1 MRLCSS
7 PRCLST
13 LLLPD
18 PHHRFD
24 ASLTP
29 ASFLGA
35 VCLTI
40 STAWIRLCPLRC
52 LSDLFLHRPQCSTVY
67 ILFLVTN
74 ICGAFFPGSLTWWV
88 GRCLINPTQPDRL
101 TVINCRPLGACP
113 CHALHCCSVWS
124 ARLPTL
130 WRDWQ
135 SLEKIRARPGR
146 YASVPEPPCS
156 GLGQIVLPLS
166 FGHFLTFDPGQGT
179 FILSLDCER
188 AKRAIKNAKDKRE
201 RQRHTQSI
209 IRRGPKLPRK

>member
-1 MRLCSS
+1 MPGCGGPQVMIEALEKKLAPLSKNTCLRHCSQSCFCHTLSTARMRLCSS

-74 ICGAFFPGSLTWWV
+74 ICGAFFPGSSHSMS
-88 GRCLINPTQPDRL
+88 R
-101 TVINCRPLGACP
+101 
-113 CHALHCCSVWS
+113 AL
-124 ARLPTL
+124 P
-130 WRDWQ
+130 
-135 SLEKIRARPGR
+135 
-146 YASVPEPPCS
+146 
-156 GLGQIVLPLS
+156 
-166 FGHFLTFDPGQGT
+166 
-179 FILSLDCER
+179 
-188 AKRAIKNAKDKRE
+188 N
-201 RQRHTQSI
+201 
-209 IRRGPKLPRK
+209 